1 MKRERVKVP
10 LWFIALMI
18 AGVIGAL
25 LAIVMLVIL
34 MT

>member
-18 AGVIGAL
+18 GGVIGAL